1 MGSYVWQSEGSTVAE
16 APKGYRDIPEADQ
29 KKAQVF
35 FDYARTAD
43 GTGNYEYAIDMM
55 LQGLGVDPDARSAH
69 QTLWNIA
76 LKRKASGGKDLGMME
91 KMKLK
96 RPTKDDKAN
105 MLNAEKL
112 LSYDPGNTDHM
123 VTMLQNA
130 HKAGFYDTVMWIGPI
145 LLRANADSKNPDV
158 NKFLILKDVY
168 KDLRQ
173 WKLAT
178 EACHYALRLDEFNMD
193 LQTELKNLGA
203 QDTMDEG
210 NYTKG
215 GSFRESLTKTEEQDR
230 LIQESKDVQSNEN
243 LMKSIAEAEAG
254 YKADP
259 VDGKLLRLVELL
271 EKTED
276 MEHENR
282 ALELLEE
289 AHKRT
294 KQFRFRQRVGKIQIA
309 QMMRTERPLKKA
321 LRDNPRDAEAQ
332 RAYEEFKK
340 EQLEFE
346 LSEYTLWAEN
356 YPTDLTLRYAMALRL
371 FALKRY
377 DEAIPAFQ
385 QARQDPK
392 VKVDASIVL
401 GRSFLDAG
409 YIDEAIETLQAVID
423 EYQLKGDDKSKDMYY
438 WQGRALEQKGN
449 TDLAIK
455 RYSQVA
461 QWEFTYKDVQQRIKQ
476 LRSGAPSS
484 K

>member
-1 MGSYVWQSEGSTVAE
+1 VAE
-16 APKGYRDIPEADQ
+16 LPEGYHDIPEADQ

-55 LQGLGVDPDARSAH
+55 LQGLAVDPDARSAH
-69 QTLWNIA
+69 QTLRDIA
-76 LKRKASGGKDLGMME
+76 MKRKASGGKDLGMME

-96 RPTKDDKAN
+96 RPTKDDKGN

-112 LSYDPGNTDHM
+112 LAYEPGEPEYM
-123 VTMLQNA
+123 VTLLQNA

-145 LLRANADSKNPDV
+145 LLKANADHKKPDV
-158 NKFLILKDVY
+158 NKFLILKDIY

-210 NYTKG
+210 NYSKG
-215 GSFRESLTKTEEQDR
+215 GSFRQSLTNTAEQDR
-230 LIQESKDVQSNEN
+230 LIQEGKDVQSDTA
-243 LMKSIAEAEAG
+243 LLKSIADAEVG

-276 MEHENR
+276 VEHENR
-282 ALELLEE
+282 AMELLE
-289 AHKRT
+289 AAYGRT

-309 QMMRTERPLKKA
+309 QMLRSERTFKKA
-321 LRDNPRDAEAQ
+321 LQANPQDPQARADYEA
-332 RAYEEFKK
+332 FKK

-346 LSEYTLWAEN
+346 LKEYTLWAEN
-356 YPTDLTLRYAMALRL
+356 YPTDLTLRYLMALRL

-377 DEAIPAFQ
+377 DEAIPEFQ
-385 QARQDPK
+385 NARQDPK
-392 VKVDASIVL
+392 VKVDASVAL

-409 YIDEAIETLQAVID
+409 YVEEAIETLQAVID
-423 EYQLKGDDKSKDMYY
+423 EYQLKGDDRSKEMYY
-438 WQGRALEQKGN
+438 WQGRALEQKGSI
-449 TDLAIK
+449 DLAIK
-455 RYSQVA
+455 RFSQVA
-461 QWEFTYKDVQQRIKQ
+461 QWEFTYRDVQGRIKQ
-476 LRSGAPSS
+476 LRSQNATP

>member
-1 MGSYVWQSEGSTVAE
+1 VAE
-16 APKGYRDIPEADQ
+16 LPEGYRDIPENDR
-29 KKAQVF
+29 KKAQAF
-35 FDYARTAD
+35 FERGKTVE
-43 GTGNYEYAIDMM
+43 GTGNYEYAIEMM
-55 LQGLGVDPDARSAH
+55 LQGLSVDPDARAAH
-69 QTLWNIA
+69 QTLRDIA

-91 KMKLK
+91 KMKLR
-96 RPTKDDKAN
+96 RPTKDDKQN

-112 LSYDPGNTDHM
+112 LSYEPGNPDHM

-168 KDLRQ
+168 KDLLQ
-173 WKLAT
+173 WKAAT

-215 GSFRESLTKTEEQDR
+215 GSFRESLTRTEEQDR
-230 LIQESKDVQSNEN
+230 LIQDSKDVQSNEN
-243 LMKSIAEAEAG
+243 LMKSIADAEAS

-276 MEHENR
+276 VEYENQAMEM
-282 ALELLEE
+282 LED
-289 AHKRT
+289 AYNRT

-309 QMMRTERPLKKA
+309 QMLRSERTFKKA
-321 LRDNPRDAEAQ
+321 ILTNSQDAQAKRD
-332 RAYEEFKK
+332 YEEFKK

-346 LSEYTLWAEN
+346 LNEYTLWADN
-356 YPTDLTLRYAMALRL
+356 YPTDLTLRYLMALRL

-377 DEAIPAFQ
+377 NDAIPVFQ

-392 VKVDASIVL
+392 VKTDASIAL
-401 GRSFLDAG
+401 GQSFLEAG
-409 YIDEAIETLQAVID
+409 YVDEAIETLQAVID
-423 EYQLKGDDKSKDMYY
+423 EYQLKGDDKSKLMYY
-438 WQGRALEQKGN
+438 WQGRALQQKGN

-461 QWEFTYKDVQQRIKQ
+461 QWEFTYKDVQTRIKE
-476 LRSGAPSS
+476 LRNGR
-484 K
+484 

>member
-1 MGSYVWQSEGSTVAE
+1 VSERPE
-16 APKGYRDIPEADQ
+16 GYHDIPEADQ
-29 KKAQVF
+29 KKAKVF

-69 QTLWNIA
+69 QALRDIA
-76 LKRKASGGKDLGMME
+76 MKRKASGGKDLGMME

-96 RPTKDDKAN
+96 RPTKDDRQN

-112 LSYDPGNTDHM
+112 LSYEPGNPDHM
-123 VTMLQNA
+123 VTILQNA

-173 WKLAT
+173 WKAAT

-243 LMKSIAEAEAG
+243 LMKSIADAEAG
-254 YKADP
+254 YNADP

-276 MEHENR
+276 VEHENR
-282 ALELLEE
+282 AMELLED
-289 AHKRT
+289 AFNRT

-309 QMMRTERPLKKA
+309 QMLRSERTFKKA
-321 LRDNPRDAEAQ
+321 IAANPQDAQARRD
-332 RAYEEFKK
+332 YEEFKK

-346 LSEYTLWAEN
+346 LKEYTLWAEN

-371 FALKRY
+371 FALKQY
-377 DEAIPAFQ
+377 NDAIPVFQ

-392 VKVDASIVL
+392 VKVEASIAL
-401 GRSFLDAG
+401 GQSFLEAG
-409 YIDEAIETLQAVID
+409 YVDEAIETLQAVID
-423 EYQLKGDDKSKDMYY
+423 EYQLKGDDKSKLMYY
-438 WQGRALEQKGN
+438 WQGRALQQKGN

-461 QWEFTYKDVQQRIKQ
+461 QWEFTYKDVQGRIKD
-476 LRSGAPSS
+476 LRNGR
-484 K
+484 